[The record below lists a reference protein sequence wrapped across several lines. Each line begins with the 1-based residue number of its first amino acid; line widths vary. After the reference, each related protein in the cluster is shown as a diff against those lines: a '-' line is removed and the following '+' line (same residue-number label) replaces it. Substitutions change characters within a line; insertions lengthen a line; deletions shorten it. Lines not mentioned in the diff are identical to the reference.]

1 MHDQQTMEEKKKVLA
16 AKANAY
22 KRGLDGVEIK
32 KVGDKPKKSSTS
44 NVCKKINKGD
54 LLFSGIHNRTFFTGT
69 PGIDADNLTVLRRM
83 DSGMVDLIYLD
94 PPFNSNRNYAAP
106 IDSAAGEVGA
116 FFSDMFA
123 RDDRLKLMQDE
134 ILSVNP
140 AVFSVIHAAGKS
152 RGASS
157 RSYLTFMATRLM
169 EMHRVLKATGS
180 IYLHCDP
187 TMSHYLK
194 MLMDAIFGV
203 NNFQNEV
210 IWRYD
215 GPQSPSPT
223 RFATKHDVIL
233 RYAKDNKKLSVAADN
248 MYEFIEVS
256 GDDLNKYKKD
266 GGGYFYDLP
275 SGDYTPESIA
285 RLEKEGRVRY
295 TKNGKPRIKYYL
307 EREGGRYLRRKKIS
321 SVWDDIASLGQAAS
335 SKENTGY
342 PTQKPLALL
351 HRIIEVS
358 TQKGDI
364 VLDPFCGCGTACVA
378 AQELGRKWIGIDAAC
393 AAGVVL
399 VERGDMM
406 MNRADINWRMIDKKG
421 NGLPK
426 RADDGA
432 TAIDLRPVKPSKTPP
447 LSDKKRKEA
456 LDTLYPEQKELCR
469 GCGAHKLKNE
479 LEVDHKLARSHGG
492 GNEMENLQLLCR
504 QCNQAK
510 GDKTME
516 ALWTHLF
523 SEGRGISHD
532 GLLFI
537 ARKFGGNLGEDA
549 SG

>member
-1 MHDQQTMEEKKKVLA
+1 MDDNQKSEQKKLLA
-16 AKANAY
+16 AKAAAY

-32 KVGDKPKKSSTS
+32 KIGDKPKKSSTS
-44 NVCKKINKGD
+44 NICKKTGKGD
-54 LLFSGIHNRTFFTGT
+54 LLFSGIHDRTFFTGT
-69 PGIDADNLTVLRRM
+69 PDADTDNLTVLRQM

-106 IDSAAGEVGA
+106 IDSAAGDVGA

-152 RGASS
+152 RGASA

-169 EMHRVLKATGS
+169 EMHRVLKETGS

-187 TMSHYLK
+187 TMSHSLK
-194 MLMDAIFGV
+194 LVMDAVFGAA
-203 NNFQNEV
+203 NFRNEIAWCYRTGGV
-210 IWRYD
+210 SKKWFGR
-215 GPQSPSPT
+215 
-223 RFATKHDVIL
+223 KHDIIL
-233 RYAKDNKKLSVAADN
+233 FYVKNENSRYVFNPVKERSYLAHRYGFSNV
-248 MYEFIEVS
+248 EIHE
-256 GDDLNKYKKD
+256 DDGRY
-266 GGGYFYDLP
+266 
-275 SGDYTPESIA
+275 YTEIYCRDHWDIPALRGNHPES
-285 RLEKEGRVRY
+285 V
-295 TKNGKPRIKYYL
+295 
-307 EREGGRYLRRKKIS
+307 
-321 SVWDDIASLGQAAS
+321 
-335 SKENTGY
+335 GY

-351 HRIIEVS
+351 RRVVKAS
-358 TQKGDI
+358 SNPGDI

-378 AQELGRKWIGIDAAC
+378 AQELNRKWIGIDAAC

-432 TAIDLRPVKPSKTPP
+432 TAIDLRPVKPSKAKP
-447 LSDKKRKEA
+447 LTEKQRADAIDFHYER
-456 LDTLYPEQKELCR
+456 QKGLCR
-469 GCGAHKLKNE
+469 GCGAALNRHKAARAI
-479 LEVDHKLARSHGG
+479 EVDHIIPRSRGG
-492 GNEMENLQLLCR
+492 GNEMKNLQLLCHA
-504 QCNQAK
+504 CN
-510 GDKTME
+510 GDKRDRTME
-516 ALWTHLF
+516 AFWTTRF
-523 SEGRGISHD
+523 FEDKRGVSYD